1 MSYEREYSYLPV
13 ISTKNKR
20 LLGYLTADL
29 LQNATNKTSNSSKEL
44 VRDHYV
50 RFFGSKKPE
59 PTTNESE
66 NINREFEKI
75 TLSTPLEDLE
85 AFFAKGDEFAVV
97 TDEDRRFVLGVAVKE
112 DLDKFVKSRPSLK
125 V

>member
-1 MSYEREYSYLPV
+1 MV
-13 ISTKNKR
+13 STDTKR

-29 LQNATNKTSNSSKEL
+29 LRTAAGKSSPNSL

-50 RFFGSKKPE
+50 KFAAEKASGASSSNK
-59 PTTNESE
+59 
-66 NINREFEKI
+66 REFLKI
-75 TLSTPLEDLE
+75 TPQTPLEQLE
-85 AFFAKGDEFAVV
+85 QFFKSGQEFAVV
-97 TDEDRRFVLGVAVKE
+97 TDEGRRFVLGVAVKE